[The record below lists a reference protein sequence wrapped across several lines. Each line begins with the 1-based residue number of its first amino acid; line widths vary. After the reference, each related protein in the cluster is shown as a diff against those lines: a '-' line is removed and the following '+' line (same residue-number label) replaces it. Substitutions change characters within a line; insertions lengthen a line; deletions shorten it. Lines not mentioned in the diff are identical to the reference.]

1 MRILLLLCWLS
12 LTACRPHEGAN
23 TAAPAP
29 GHVLMPGPDT
39 VVMLDQALADTAI
52 VTAGFGILQNGEL
65 VWSHYY
71 GDETPGVAANA
82 STRFNAASIT
92 KQVTAEAALRL
103 AAAGELDLDAPLS
116 PYWVDPDIDSDPR
129 RDQLTARRVLNH
141 TSGFPNW
148 RFFRA
153 DRRLAFEHD
162 PGTHYGYSGEG
173 FEYLARAI
181 ERKLGQPFPAVVQR
195 TVFEPIGMPDT
206 VISVH
211 REGLTHVA
219 RPVDTEGVF
228 HGYYCR
234 PDAGGCRPDGA
245 YSAADDMLT
254 TVPDY
259 ARFLIA
265 LLHGSGYDAAI
276 TAERDRVYTDRGDE
290 RLVDCATH
298 PDADCPRVQGYGL
311 GHELAEY
318 ASYSML
324 GHGGGDWSEQSLG
337 YVYRPTGDGLIV
349 FLNAPH
355 PQTTAAMP
363 RILRLLDPRSA
374 FLPRYRA
381 WLERALNA
389 PPAAQ

>member
-1 MRILLLLCWLS
+1 MRVLILLCGLS
-12 LTACRPHEGAN
+12 LSACRPHEGAVASEQGGVQIP
-23 TAAPAP
+23 TQE
-29 GHVLMPGPDT
+29 T
-39 VVMLDQALADTAI
+39 VSALDQALADNTI

-65 VWSHYY
+65 VWSHFY
-71 GDETPGVAANA
+71 GEESPGVVASA

-92 KQVTAEAALRL
+92 KQVSAEAALRL
-103 AAAGELDLDAPLS
+103 AAAGELDLDAPLAQ
-116 PYWVDPDIDSDPR
+116 YWIDPDIAADPR

-153 DRRLAFEHD
+153 DHTLAFEHD

-181 ERKLGQPFPAVVQR
+181 ERKLGQPFPAVVRR

-206 VISVH
+206 VIAVQ

-219 RPVDTEGVF
+219 RPVDADGVF

-234 PDAGGCRPDGA
+234 PDSGGCTPDGA
-245 YSAADDMLT
+245 YSAADEMLI

-265 LLHGSGYDAAI
+265 LLHGSGYDAAT

-290 RLVDCATH
+290 RLIDCRAI
-298 PDADCPRVQGYGL
+298 PDAECPLAQGYGL
-311 GHELAEY
+311 GHEVAKF
-318 ASYSML
+318 AHHSVL
-324 GHGGGDWSEQSLG
+324 GHSGSDWSEQSLG
-337 YVYRPTGDGLIV
+337 YVYQPTGDGLIV
-349 FLNAPH
+349 FLNAPNARAL
-355 PQTTAAMP
+355 AAMP
-363 RILRLLDPRSA
+363 RILDLLDPSSP
-374 FLPRYRA
+374 FLQRYSV
-381 WLERALNA
+381 WLERAQA
-389 PPAAQ
+389 KP